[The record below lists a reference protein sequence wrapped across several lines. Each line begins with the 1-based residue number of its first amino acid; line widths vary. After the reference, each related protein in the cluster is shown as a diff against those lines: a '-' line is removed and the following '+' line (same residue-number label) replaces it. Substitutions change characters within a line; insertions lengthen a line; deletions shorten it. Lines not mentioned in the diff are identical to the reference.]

1 MARSGFMKIFWGL
14 LCLYLVGIA
23 PGQSGLKILII
34 ILKLVGYTL
43 VFVGLGSLSSLH
55 PKFSKA
61 KVFAAIMVL
70 LSLGDFLKQPEVI
83 TLEDGSL
90 AYSFGPLFAIIKIIG
105 ATLGVIMIWYI
116 CGGVIELALASENQH
131 LAKVATTRRN
141 LYVALAIIFW
151 CRFVLFLMVLPK
163 LVPET
168 AIVPLGVFDMVLVC
182 LLAVFGIVVLCLM
195 LGLMKR
201 ASRQI
206 S

>member
-14 LCLYLVGIA
+14 LCLFLLGIGTRHW
-23 PGQSGLKILII
+23 GQKIPII

-61 KVFAAIMVL
+61 KIFAAIMVL
-70 LSLGDFLKQPEVI
+70 LSLGAFLKQPEVI

-90 AYSFGPLFAIIKIIG
+90 AYSFGPLFAIIRIIG

-141 LYVALAIIFW
+141 LYVAFAIIS
-151 CRFVLFLMVLPK
+151 CSRFVLFLGLPR
-163 LVPET
+163 LVPQLVFS
-168 AIVPLGVFDMVLVC
+168 IVVVC
-182 LLAVFGIVVLCLM
+182 LEAVFGIVVMCLM